1 MISFIKGRLLE
12 LYEEALIVET
22 GGIGYQIQVPLSM
35 LSEVS
40 VGSEIQVYTYLHM
53 GQDSSLR
60 LYGFSCREDLE
71 VFKLLI
77 GVSGIGP
84 KGALGVLSVISPDD
98 LRFAVL
104 SEDAKTIAR
113 APGIGIKTAKKLI
126 LELKDKF
133 KLEDAFE
140 IKKGHVASGEDEASG
155 TSIQDRKGEAVQALT
170 ALGYSAAEAMK
181 AVNQVS
187 GAEELSVEA
196 ILKAALR
203 KMTLF

>member
-1 MISFIKGRLLE
+1 MISYIRGRLAE
-12 LYEEALIVET
+12 IYEESLIVET

-35 LSEVS
+35 LSGAS
-40 VGSEIQVYTYLHM
+40 VGTELQVYTYLYM
-53 GQDSSLR
+53 GQDQPPR
-60 LYGFSCREDLE
+60 LYGFSTREDLD

-84 KGALGVLSVISPDD
+84 KGAIGVLSVISPDD

-104 SEDAKTIAR
+104 SEDARAIAL

-140 IKKGHVASGEDEASG
+140 LKRGHEEVSAAGGAGASPQDKKS
-155 TSIQDRKGEAVQALT
+155 EAVQALA
-170 ALGYSAAEAMK
+170 ALGYSASEAMK
-181 AVNQVS
+181 AVNQVEN
-187 GAEELSVEA
+187 AETLTVEA
-196 ILKAALR
+196 LLKAAL
-203 KMTLF
+203 KQMA